1 MADTKI
7 SDLTDGSVPAAD
19 DVIPVARSGGS
30 NRKLS
35 ITQLFAS
42 PQPIGSTSPST
53 GSFSTLVATSVNKV
67 AITTPATG
75 STLTVAEGKTLTA
88 SNTVTLTAT
97 DGSTLA
103 IGTGGTLGTAAY
115 TASSAYDPAGAA
127 AAVTPA
133 SLSLVIGT
141 NTQAWGAKLDSIQ
154 ALANAAGWLYNNGSG
169 TFSYSVPTTISG
181 NAGTATA
188 LATTRAIY
196 GNNFDGSAA
205 LTQVIASTYG
215 GTGNGYAKISGPTT
229 SEKTFTLPDA
239 SDTIAC
245 LGQIQSFSKA
255 QRGTFVALTDAATVA
270 VDLALANQFR
280 VTLGGNRTLGVP
292 TNIVEGQQGVIVIRQ
307 DATGSRTLA
316 YAWPFEWA
324 GGTAG
329 TLSTAGCSRDQLV
342 YSVEKYA
349 TATVTI
355 SNATPGVVSWTA
367 HGLENGQRV
376 QLTTTGGLPTGLSAS
391 TTYFVAG
398 KGADDFK
405 LSTSLAN
412 AAAGTY
418 INTSSAG
425 SGVHTCT
432 AISISVALNKAYA

>member
-97 DGSTLA
+97 DGSTLN

-115 TASSAYDPAGAA
+115 TATTAYDAAGAA

-169 TFSYSVPTTISG
+169 TFSYSVPTTVSG

-215 GTGNGYAKISGPTT
+215 GTGNGYAKISGPTS

-255 QRGTFVALTDAATVA
+255 QRGAFVALTDGATVA
-270 VDLALANQFR
+270 VDLSLANQFSL
-280 VTLGGNRTLGVP
+280 TLAGNRTLGVP
-292 TNIVEGQQGVIVIRQ
+292 TNIAEGQQGVISIRQ
-307 DATGSRTLA
+307 DSTGTRTLA